1 MTQPLTQGPNILDRG
16 APSLPLSEYLAL
28 PRDKQIWVLEG
39 ILPQSGKMLIFSPPK
54 LGKSSLAI
62 QLAQAV
68 SGATPDWMGF
78 PVRTVGKV
86 LYIQLDTPP
95 STWADRFR
103 RLQAHGLNFNDNII
117 IADETSIGNYVYPL
131 DVLQPA
137 HVTFLCQVVQIHKPL
152 VVIIDTLRKVHT
164 GDENSSTAMS
174 QVVSNIRRATMP
186 AAMVLIS
193 HDRKPQP
200 EGDTSILSS
209 HRGSTAVVGEMDTII
224 QLTKNRLK
232 YVGRDMEEDSIK
244 IIKQEYDDV
253 LLWACDPNEYG
264 KLIDQVMENPAL
276 HPDGKLWVHTRL
288 RARELA
294 RMIPGKTEDG
304 CLSSLRRASSR
315 HRASSR
321 LTAQKP
327 LAIIP

>member
-1 MTQPLTQGPNILDRG
+1 MLLHSYKFPPCPRPNGLTVSFSTCLHNRDRSLMTQPLTQGPNILDRG

-137 HVTFLCQVVQIHKPL
+137 HVTFLCQVMQ
-152 VVIIDTLRKVHT
+152 
-164 GDENSSTAMS
+164 
-174 QVVSNIRRATMP
+174 
-186 AAMVLIS
+186 
-193 HDRKPQP
+193 
-200 EGDTSILSS
+200 
-209 HRGSTAVVGEMDTII
+209 
-224 QLTKNRLK
+224 
-232 YVGRDMEEDSIK
+232 
-244 IIKQEYDDV
+244 
-253 LLWACDPNEYG
+253 
-264 KLIDQVMENPAL
+264 NPAL